1 MPKWLRTV
9 GKWLLRTVV
18 EELNEELSK
27 KKEIPK

>member
-1 MPKWLRTV
+1 MPKWLRAV

-18 EELNEELSK
+18 EELNEELTK